1 MNEYMNFSIEMAK
14 AYWDVL
20 AVFVGLPVLVV
31 VGLGVADV
39 IKQVKGAFQCF
50 WRYLALRFLR
60 CCCGH

>member
-39 IKQVKGAFQCF
+39 MKQVKGVFQ
-50 WRYLALRFLR
+50 
-60 CCCGH
+60 

>member
-20 AVFVGLPVLVV
+20 AVFVGLPVSVV

-39 IKQVKGAFQCF
+39 IKQVKGAFQ
-50 WRYLALRFLR
+50 
-60 CCCGH
+60 